1 MKRKIVKK
9 IEKSKLNKIFPERYF
24 FIVIGLPIIF
34 WAFAFPFIKIG
45 LRELSPVNLTIARL
59 FIVCIIFIFFIFIK
73 PKKFQKIQKDDI
85 IPIFLLGFLGVI
97 VYHFGLNY
105 GEQFV
110 SASVAS
116 LIIATIPIF
125 IVLMANIFLKEKITF
140 KIAIGI
146 IVSLSGV
153 ILISTLGN
161 SEMKIEIQYISGALG
176 VIVAAIVGAGYT
188 VAGKKFLERYS
199 ALSLTVY
206 AILFGSIGL
215 IPFLSLSFF
224 KEIYEMSIIGWIAV
238 LFLGIFPTVI
248 GYIFWYIALEI
259 RKASEI
265 SVYLYF
271 IPVLSTIIS
280 YFWFDERITPFFII
294 GGFMVITGLFIV
306 NKQEKNQELK
316 IPHR

>member
-1 MKRKIVKK
+1 MNKK
-9 IEKSKLNKIFPERYF
+9 NFEKSNPHKKLSEKYF

-59 FIVCIIFIFFIFIK
+59 FVVCIIFLFFIIIK
-73 PKKFQKIQKDDI
+73 PKKFQKIKKNDI
-85 IPIFLLGFLGVI
+85 LPLFLLGFLGVVI
-97 VYHFGLNY
+97 YHFGLNY

-125 IVLMANIFLKEKITF
+125 IIIMANIFLKEKITF
-140 KIAIGI
+140 KIATGI
-146 IVSLSGV
+146 IFSLSGV
-153 ILISTLGN
+153 ILISTIGN
-161 SEMKIEIQYISGALG
+161 TEMKIEIKYISGALG

-206 AILFGSIGL
+206 AILIGCIGL

-224 KEIYEMSIIGWIAV
+224 KEISEMSIMGWIAV

-265 SVYLYF
+265 SIFLYF

-280 YFWFDERITPFFII
+280 YFWFDERITPFFLI
-294 GGFMVITGLFIV
+294 GGFMVITGLLIV
-306 NKQEKNQELK
+306 NKQEIK
-316 IPHR
+316 IKS